1 MRATLSIF
9 ANLLQPLH
17 WQTFKSIVAR
27 HDGDAY
33 DKSFGSRAHLVAMIY
48 AQLSGANSLRAVATG
63 FNAHAHLHR
72 QLGAAPVHRS
82 TLADANS
89 RRPVAVFADVFAAL
103 ACGLGRKLRAQGRAI
118 IRILDA
124 TPIPLGQ
131 LFTCASWNGHIKGF
145 KLHLAFD
152 PVCDRPKVLAITQ
165 ATVNDITPARSMPLE
180 RGVLHVFDKGYCSF
194 DWWTKIAQN
203 GAFFITRP
211 KANMRWKSLETRPVK
226 RPIGDGFGV
235 LADVEVKLASK
246 GDSKLPM
253 RLRLITIKPDTA
265 KAFTVLT
272 NDMRRSATAIAALYK
287 QRWQIELLFR
297 WLKQHLK
304 LSTFLGRSENA
315 IHLQIITAMIA
326 YVLIN
331 LAARSHRTTLLALR
345 FAELIALCLFEQRS
359 IAAIARP
366 LSKKRY
372 RPTKNKTCF
381 ASGETHA

>member
-9 ANLLQPLH
+9 ARLLQPLQ
-17 WQTFKSIVAR
+17 WQPFKSIVAR

-33 DKSFGSRAHLVAMIY
+33 DKSFDSRAHLVAMIY
-48 AQLSGANSLRAVATG
+48 AQLSGANSLRAVAAG
-63 FNAHAHLHR
+63 FNVHRHLHR
-72 QLGAAPVHRS
+72 QLGAVPVHRS

-89 RRPVAVFADVFAAL
+89 RRPVAVFADVLAAL

-118 IRILDA
+118 IRILDS

-131 LFTCASWNGHIKGF
+131 LFACARWNGRVKGF

-152 PVCDRPKVLAITQ
+152 PACEHPRVLAITQ
-165 ATVNDITPARSMPLE
+165 ATVNDITPARRMPLE
-180 RGVLHVFDKGYCSF
+180 RNVMHVFDKGYCSF
-194 DWWTKIAQN
+194 DWWTSIAQN

-211 KANMRWKSLETRPVK
+211 KANMCWKALETRRVT
-226 RPIGDGFGV
+226 RPAGDGFAV
-235 LADVEVKLASK
+235 LADLEVKLASK

-265 KAFTVLT
+265 KAFSLLT
-272 NDMRRSATAIAALYK
+272 NDMRRSATTIAALYK

-304 LSTFLGRSENA
+304 LRAFFGRSENA
-315 IHLQIITAMIA
+315 IRLQILAAMIA
-326 YVLIN
+326 YVLIK
-331 LAARSHRTTLLALR
+331 LAARHYRTTLPDLR
-345 FAELIALCLFEQRS
+345 FAELMALCLFEPRT

-366 LSKKRY
+366 MPEKRY
-372 RPTKNKTCF
+372 RTTLHPNSRTC
-381 ASGETHA
+381 HP